1 MCGSSRGLKELDT
14 TEQLNK
20 MKCFSFHVVL
30 SSISPCSKQ
39 VNTLV
44 VEISS
49 LPLAFFSVL
58 YLYTPSGYH
67 SGFEV
72 PWTELKMSTCDISS
86 QKCLCHS

>member
-1 MCGSSRGLKELDT
+1 MCCSSRGLKELDT

-30 SSISPCSKQ
+30 SNISPCSKQ

-49 LPLAFFSVL
+49 LLVAFFQFSTS
-58 YLYTPSGYH
+58 TPLLDIILDDG
-67 SGFEV
+67 
-72 PWTELKMSTCDISS
+72 PMDRTENV
-86 QKCLCHS
+86 